1 MYSNRDSTLQL
12 VREFE
17 ERAAE
22 KGHQSLVREG
32 RAYAEDVGM
41 LLQLSYPDPICR
53 DADEQEVERGSVK
66 KCLNDAIE
74 RGWREKVRE
83 EKW

>member
-1 MYSNRDSTLQL
+1 MYSNRDPTLQL

-22 KGHQSLVREG
+22 KGHQSLVRKT
-32 RAYAEDVGM
+32 RVYADEMDIS
-41 LLQLSYPDPICR
+41 LQLSYPDPICR
-53 DADEQEVERGSVK
+53 DADDQEVERGSVK

-74 RGWREKVRE
+74 RSWRDMVRE
-83 EKW
+83 EK

>member
-22 KGHQSLVREG
+22 KGHQSLVR
-32 RAYAEDVGM
+32 EDVGM

-66 KCLNDAIE
+66 KCLKDAIE